1 MEPLSVR
8 GDDSDGG
15 CDDILDYWGGDT
27 NDDLATG
34 IQKSFTRTLT
44 QLGVLTSLTTWNR
57 YSTFVILMLLLLL
70 LLLMLLLMLLT
81 MV

>member
-8 GDDSDGG
+8 GDDSDGV

-44 QLGVLTSLTTWNR
+44 QLGVSTSLTTWSR
-57 YSTFVILMLLLLL
+57 YTTLVILMMLLLLM
-70 LLLMLLLMLLT
+70 LMLLLMLT
-81 MV
+81 VV